1 MPQQRCH
8 SFLSSEMSLAQH
20 LAYLDKLWPAL
31 SFAKLGSI
39 CHTKRREMTKQ
50 QPYILVADDDPE
62 DQEMLAEQFRRRN
75 PDVEV
80 KCLADGYQVLDYLRV
95 CPTEN
100 LPEGMVV
107 DYKMPGITGAEVF
120 QTLQHEERY
129 RKIPKVIWSTS
140 NNQEYIDQS
149 LNSGADKF
157 FTKPVDM
164 RTFDKMVDFL
174 SHLFKVGRQG
184 IGFTDFNPLV
194 LLIFFL
200 TMSR

>member
-1 MPQQRCH
+1 
-8 SFLSSEMSLAQH
+8 MSLAQH

-31 SFAKLGSI
+31 PFGKLGSI

-80 KCLADGYQVLDYLRV
+80 IFLADGYQVLDYLRV

-140 NNQEYIDQS
+140 NNQEYIDRS
-149 LNSGADKF
+149 LSSGADKF

-184 IGFTDFNPLV
+184 SGFTDFNPLV